1 MGDFFYL
8 SVVKDLSNYILTLIE
23 DKNLGANCRIL
34 YNGGDCYVIN
44 LYVKDIRYSNDFV
57 KVYIKEWVLSV
68 INTYFPKG
76 KITCV
81 VNVRTLL

>member
-1 MGDFFYL
+1 M
-8 SVVKDLSNYILTLIE
+8 KDLSNYILTLIE

>member
-1 MGDFFYL
+1 MGDFLYL

-76 KITCV
+76 NITCV